1 MLDNEEFSQEEIK
14 TDKLQ
19 ENTIVQEEE
28 YISVSKWKK
37 ERDKYLNEMAERY
50 KVGKI
55 VGCMMGIAV
64 SAMIAAGV
72 FFCVNV
78 WHYYHKSGKA
88 LKSTAE
94 VSNLTDTSVQVKLDN
109 LQTLINSEFLYEAD
123 MSQLAE
129 GMYAGMLA
137 GLNDKY
143 SVYYTKEE
151 YNQLMEGESGEYE
164 GIGVTVAIDSKDE
177 NVYIVSVYEGSPAEK
192 AGIKSGDILEKVNG
206 NAVKDKELDDVVNE
220 IRKGENKTSVLTII
234 RDKKTMDIEVT
245 REVVTVPSVA
255 KTMLE
260 DNIGYIGISQFA
272 MNTAEQFTAAY
283 KELEEQGMKGLV
295 IDIRNNPG
303 GLLTT
308 VCDMLDSL
316 LPEGLIMYELD
327 KSGNRQEQHSDADYM
342 LKVPMAVIVNE
353 NSASASEVFSGVVQ
367 DYNIGTI
374 VGTTTFGKGVVQNIY
389 PLNDGSAVKLTVEK
403 YYTAKGQDINGKGIT
418 PDVVCE
424 VPEKLKE
431 QVTFAYKDDVQLHK
445 AEEIVKEKIKN
456 K

>member
-1 MLDNEEFSQEEIK
+1 MLDKEELNQEEIK
-14 TDKLQ
+14 NDKGQ
-19 ENTIVQEEE
+19 ENSIVQEEE
-28 YISVSKWKK
+28 YIRLSEWNK
-37 ERDKYLNEMAERY
+37 ERALYIEVINKEY
-50 KVGKI
+50 KQGRF
-55 VGCMMGIAV
+55 VGCMIG
-64 SAMIAAGV
+64 MILCLVLVAGSFLV
-72 FFCVNV
+72 FNV
-78 WHYYHKSGKA
+78 WDYFHKSGNA
-88 LKSTAE
+88 LKPTAE
-94 VSNLTDTSVQVKLDN
+94 VSNLTDKNILQKVDG

-123 MSQLAE
+123 MNQLAE

-164 GIGVTVAIDSKDE
+164 GIGVAVAEDSKDGKI
-177 NVYIVSVYEGSPAEK
+177 YIVSVYEGSPAAK
-192 AGIKSGDILEKVNG
+192 AGLKSGDILEKVNG
-206 NAVKDKELDDVVNE
+206 NDVKDRELDDVVNE
-220 IRKGENKTSVLTII
+220 IRNGETKTSKLSIL
-234 RDKKTMDIEVT
+234 RDKKAMEVEVT
-245 REVVTVPSVA
+245 RETVTVPSVA
-255 KTMLE
+255 KTMLD

-272 MNTAEQFTAAY
+272 MNTSEQFTAAY
-283 KELEEQGMKGLV
+283 KELEEQGMEGLI

-316 LPEGLIMYELD
+316 LPEGLIMYEID
-327 KSGNRQEQHSDADYM
+327 KSGNRQEQLSDADYM
-342 LKVPMAVIVNE
+342 LKVPMAVLVNE

-367 DYNIGTI
+367 DYKIGTI

-445 AEEIVKEKIKN
+445 AEETVKKQIK